1 MTASAGGVRVED
13 EPGPAGAGQIRWL
26 TVDRPHALNALD
38 PATMD
43 ALGRAVEACGTAP
56 DLRAVIL
63 TGAGD
68 RAFVAGADVAALA
81 TMSPAEAA
89 AFSRRG
95 QSVFGALERLAVPV
109 IAAVN
114 GHALGGGC
122 ELALACDFIYAAAT
136 ARFGMP
142 EARLGVIP
150 GFGGTVW
157 LPRRVGLARARE
169 LLFTA
174 EPIDAAEALRLGLV
188 NRVVEPAALR
198 DEARRAASAIC
209 ARGPLAV
216 AAAKRLLREGAGRPA
231 ADGLALEA
239 DQFGALFATEDART
253 GMRAFLD
260 KSDKGNKGN
269 KGNKEKNNHPPP
281 WRGR

>member
-1 MTASAGGVRVED
+1 MNASASSIRVED
-13 EPGPAGAGQIRWL
+13 EPGPGGAGQIRWL
-26 TVDRPHALNALD
+26 TVDRPQALNALD

-43 ALGRAVEACGTAP
+43 ALGGAVEACGALP
-56 DLRAVIL
+56 ELRAVIL

-81 TMSPAEAA
+81 TMSPGEAA
-89 AFSRRG
+89 AFSRQG
-95 QSVFGALERLAVPV
+95 QRVFGSLERLAVPV

-122 ELALACDFIYAAAT
+122 ELALACDFIYASAT

-142 EARLGVIP
+142 ETRLGVIP

-174 EPIDAAEALRLGLV
+174 EPIDAAEALRLGLI

-209 ARGPLAV
+209 SRGPLAV
-216 AAAKRLLREGAGRPA
+216 AAAKRLLREGAGRS
-231 ADGLALEA
+231 ADEALALEA

-260 KSDKGNKGN
+260 KSAKSAGGDKVS
-269 KGNKEKNNHPPP
+269 KNNPPPP

>member
-1 MTASAGGVRVED
+1 MTATAGTIRVED
-13 EPGPAGAGQIRWL
+13 EPGPGGAGQIRWL

-38 PATMD
+38 PATME
-43 ALGRAVEACGTAP
+43 ALGRAVEGCGAMP
-56 DLRAVIL
+56 ELRAVII

-68 RAFVAGADVAALA
+68 RAFVAGADVAALEA
-81 TMSPAEAA
+81 MSPAEAA
-89 AFSRRG
+89 AFSRQG
-95 QSVFGALERLAVPV
+95 QRVFGALERLAVPV

-122 ELALACDFIYAAAT
+122 ELALACDFIYASAT

-142 EARLGVIP
+142 ETRLGVIP
-150 GFGGTVW
+150 GFGGTIW

-169 LLFTA
+169 LLYTA

-216 AAAKRLLREGAGRPA
+216 AAVKRILREGTRRPA
-231 ADGLALEA
+231 EEALELEA

-253 GMRAFLD
+253 GLQAFLT
-260 KSDKGNKGN
+260 KGAKGDKGD
-269 KGNKEKNNHPPP
+269 KEKNNHPPP

>member
-1 MTASAGGVRVED
+1 MNASAAPAIRIED
-13 EPGPAGAGQIRWL
+13 EPGPGGAGQIRWL

-38 PATMD
+38 PATME
-43 ALGRAVEACGTAP
+43 ALGRAVDACAAVAE
-56 DLRAVIL
+56 LRAVIL
-63 TGAGD
+63 TGAGE

-81 TMSPAEAA
+81 AMSPAEAA
-89 AFSRRG
+89 VFSRQGHR
-95 QSVFGALERLAVPV
+95 VFGALERLSVPV

-122 ELALACDFIYAAAT
+122 ELALACDFIYASAT

-150 GFGGTVW
+150 GFGGTMS

-198 DEARRAASAIC
+198 EEARRAASAIC
-209 ARGPLAV
+209 ARAPLAV
-216 AAAKRLLREGAGRPA
+216 AAAKRLLREGAGRSTGEA
-231 ADGLALEA
+231 LALEA
-239 DQFGALFATEDART
+239 DEFGALFAAEDTRT

-260 KSDKGNKGN
+260 KSEKDK
-269 KGNKEKNNHPPP
+269 KNNHPPP

>member
-1 MTASAGGVRVED
+1 MNVDATPIRVED
-13 EPGPAGAGQIRWL
+13 EPGPGGAGQIRWL
-26 TVDRPHALNALD
+26 TVDRPPALNALD

-43 ALGRAVEACGTAP
+43 ALGRAVEACGSAP

-63 TGAGD
+63 TGAGE
-68 RAFVAGADVAALA
+68 RAFVAGADVAALSA
-81 TMSPAEAA
+81 MSPAQAA

-95 QSVFGALERLAVPV
+95 HEVFGALERLSVPV

-122 ELALACDFIYAAAT
+122 ELALACDFIYASTT
-136 ARFGMP
+136 ARFGLP

-209 ARGPLAV
+209 ARGPLAM
-216 AAAKRLLREGAGRPA
+216 AAAKRLLREGAGHPTA
-231 ADGLALEA
+231 EALALEA
-239 DQFGALFATEDART
+239 DAFGALFATEDART

-260 KSDKGNKGN
+260 KNDKDK
-269 KGNKEKNNHPPP
+269 KNNHPPP